1 MFLSSNSSVS
11 TTRGNFQTQDKL
23 LTLALIMVGRGSR
36 IPCIFLSA
44 GTTKRLQVTTAD
56 TGLPVGQ
63 RMVVKERK
71 NGGES
76 LFIYSLKTISYFYNN
91 HTLKI
96 LKSFPCCVQET
107 AHLCLGW
114 HVASKTPQSYTLWLM
129 VSWNSALITAA
140 LCSSGCTIC
149 FCSPATFLITSRFI
163 WGGASAHYA
172 EV

>member
-1 MFLSSNSSVS
+1 VFLSSNSSVS

-71 NGGES
+71 KE
-76 LFIYSLKTISYFYNN
+76 
-91 HTLKI
+91 
-96 LKSFPCCVQET
+96 
-107 AHLCLGW
+107 W
-114 HVASKTPQSYTLWLM
+114 W
-129 VSWNSALITAA
+129 
-140 LCSSGCTIC
+140 
-149 FCSPATFLITSRFI
+149 
-163 WGGASAHYA
+163 
-172 EV
+172 